1 MIPYLTVEEQLLI
14 VGKEAGM
21 PKKSAKSRATQL
33 LNNIGLAHRLH
44 SYPHMLSGGKAACGN
59 YRAFMNQPKI
69 ILADEPTASLD
80 AKRAKEVVSMISQQ
94 IKAHNKIGI
103 MITHDTSLF
112 EYADRVIELYDGQ
125 IIKHK

>member
-44 SYPHMLSGGKAACGN
+44 SYPHMLSGGEKRGYC
-59 YRAFMNQPKI
+59 AFMNQPKI

-125 IIKHK
+125 IIKQ